1 MADITKLRVNGVDY
15 QIRDAQASAYTD
27 TATSALASAF
37 DTKLEG
43 KADKA
48 SLPSHIVSSVTYQDA
63 NVGEDTR
70 PSITVDGTK
79 TVLNLA
85 NKLEWDSNA
94 KSLKLYSGNHLLATV
109 DGTTWV
115 KDGMVESVAVVGNN
129 LEITFNT
136 DSGKEKISVPLTDVF
151 NPDNYYNKTE
161 IDSKFENVS
170 ISDEYV
176 TEISNVENALDTSGR
191 IVLNVKTNK
200 NAEGTEVRLP
210 KIGNKL
216 QFDSET
222 NKLYLKNGF
231 INVSNADLSP
241 LKGIQA
247 SISGDTLVL
256 A

>member
-43 KADKA
+43 KADKT

-94 KSLKLYSGNHLLATV
+94 KALKLYSGNHLLATV

-115 KDGMVESVAVVGNN
+115 KDGMVESAAIVGNN

-161 IDSKFENVS
+161 IDKKFENVS
-170 ISDEYV
+170 ISDEYI
-176 TEISNVENALDTSGR
+176 TDIANVQNASGSS
-191 IVLNVKTNK
+191 VLYVKTNK
-200 NAEGTEVRLP
+200 NTEGKEVSLDNL
-210 KIGNKL
+210 GNKL
-216 QFDSET
+216 QFDSTT
-222 NKLYLKNGF
+222 NRLYLKNGMVE
-231 INVSNADLSP
+231 VSRADLSP

-247 SISGDTLVL
+247 RISGDTLVL

>member
-43 KADKA
+43 KADKT
-48 SLPSHIVSSVTYQDA
+48 SLPSHIVSSVTYQDT

-109 DGTTWV
+109 DGSTWV
-115 KDGMVESVAVVGNN
+115 KDGMVESAAIVGNN

-151 NPDNYYNKTE
+151 NPDNYYDKAT

-176 TEISNVENALDTSGR
+176 KSIENSVDTSGR
-191 IVLNVKTNK
+191 SLLKVKTNK
-200 NAEGTEVRLP
+200 NTEGTDVPLYHL
-210 KIGNKL
+210 GNKL
-216 QFDSET
+216 QFHSDT
-222 NKLYLKNGF
+222 NELYLKNGGD
-231 INVSNADLSP
+231 IIVSKADLSA
-241 LKGIQA
+241 LKGTKA
-247 SISGDTLVL
+247 SVSGDTLVL

>member
-43 KADKA
+43 KADKT

-109 DGTTWV
+109 DGSTWV
-115 KDGMVESVAVVGNN
+115 KDVMVESAAVVGNN

-161 IDSKFENVS
+161 IDSKFENVT

-176 TEISNVENALDTSGR
+176 TEISNVEDTSGR
-191 IVLNVKTNK
+191 SVLNVKTNK
-200 NAEGTEVRLP
+200 NAEGTKVQLLHL
-210 KIGNKL
+210 GNKL

-222 NKLYLKNGF
+222 NKLYLKNGLF
-231 INVSNADLSP
+231 NVANTDLSP
-241 LKGIQA
+241 LKGTKA
-247 SISGDTLVL
+247 SVSGDTLVL

>member
-43 KADKA
+43 KADKT

-94 KSLKLYSGNHLLATV
+94 KALKLYSGNHLLATV

-176 TEISNVENALDTSGR
+176 KSIENVKSGP
-191 IVLNVKTNK
+191 VGEVYLKVKTNK
-200 NAEGTEVRLP
+200 NTEGTLVSLP
-210 KIGNKL
+210 YLGSKL
-216 QFDSET
+216 EFNSET
-222 NKLYLKNGF
+222 NNLFLENGNRV
-231 INVSNADLSP
+231 ISNVNLSP
-241 LKGIQA
+241 LKGTKA
-247 SISGDTLVL
+247 SVSGDTLVL
-256 A
+256 S

>member
-43 KADKA
+43 KADKT

-115 KDGMVESVAVVGNN
+115 KDGMVESAAIVGNN

-176 TEISNVENALDTSGR
+176 TSIENDLDIGR
-191 IVLNVKTNK
+191 PVLKVKTNK
-200 NAEGTEVRLP
+200 NTEGTNVQLP
-210 KIGNKL
+210 HLGNSL
-216 QFDSET
+216 VFAEST
-222 NKLYLKNGF
+222 NKLFLENGQTV
-231 INVSNADLSP
+231 ISQVDLSP
-241 LKGIQA
+241 LKGTKA
-247 SISGDTLVL
+247 SVSGDTLIL
-256 A
+256 S

>member
-43 KADKA
+43 KADKT

-136 DSGKEKISVPLTDVF
+136 DSGKEKISVPLTDIF

-161 IDSKFENVS
+161 IDRKFENVS

-176 TEISNVENALDTSGR
+176 TDISNVEDESGWS
-191 IVLNVKTNK
+191 ILKVKTNK
-200 NAEGTEVRLP
+200 NTEGKNVPLLHL
-210 KIGNKL
+210 GNKL
-216 QFDSET
+216 EFNSET
-222 NKLYLKNGF
+222 NELKFNNGGF
-231 INVSNADLSP
+231 NLSSVDLSP
-241 LKGIQA
+241 LKGTKA
-247 SISGDTLVL
+247 SVSGDTLVL

>member
-27 TATSALASAF
+27 TATSSLASAF

-43 KADKA
+43 KADKT
-48 SLPSHIVSSVTYQDA
+48 SLPSHIVSSVTYQDT

-109 DGTTWV
+109 DGSTWV
-115 KDGMVESVAVVGNN
+115 KDGMVESAAIVGNN

-151 NPDNYYNKTE
+151 NPDNYYDKAA
-161 IDSKFENVS
+161 IDRKFENVS

-176 TEISNVENALDTSGR
+176 TEISNVQNASGNS
-191 IVLNVKTNK
+191 VLKVKTNK
-200 NAEGTEVRLP
+200 NTEGTEVPLNYL
-210 KIGNKL
+210 GNSL
-216 QFDSET
+216 VFDSGK
-222 NKLYLKNGF
+222 NKLYLRNGVN
-231 INVSNADLSP
+231 NVSSADLSK
-241 LKGIQA
+241 LKGTKA
-247 SISGDTLVL
+247 SVSGDTLVL

>member
-43 KADKA
+43 KADKT
-48 SLPSHIVSSVTYQDA
+48 SLPSHIVSSVTYQDT

-109 DGTTWV
+109 DGSTWV

-136 DSGKEKISVPLTDVF
+136 DAGKEKISVPLTDIF

-176 TEISNVENALDTSGR
+176 TSIENTQSAGGSPILK
-191 IVLNVKTNK
+191 VKTNK
-200 NAEGTEVRLP
+200 NPEGTDVQLP
-210 KIGNKL
+210 YLGNKL
-216 QFDSET
+216 EFDSIL
-222 NKLYLKNGF
+222 NRLYLKNGL
-231 INVSNADLSP
+231 INVSETDLSP
-241 LKGIQA
+241 LKGTKA

>member
-48 SLPSHIVSSVTYQDA
+48 SLPSHIVSSVTYQDT

-115 KDGMVESVAVVGNN
+115 KDGMVESAAIVGNN

-136 DSGKEKISVPLTDVF
+136 DSGKEKISVPLTDIF
-151 NPDNYYNKTE
+151 NPDNYYDKAA
-161 IDSKFENVS
+161 IDMKFENVS

-176 TEISNVENALDTSGR
+176 TSIENVKDISGSS
-191 IVLNVKTNK
+191 VLKVKTNK
-200 NAEGTEVRLP
+200 NTEGTNVSLDNL
-210 KIGNKL
+210 GNKL
-216 QFDSET
+216 QFISDT
-222 NKLYLKNGF
+222 NELYLKNGA
-231 INVSNADLSP
+231 ILVSKADLSQ
-241 LKGIQA
+241 LKGTKA
-247 SISGDTLVL
+247 SVSGDTLVL

>member
-43 KADKA
+43 KADKT

-109 DGTTWV
+109 DGSTWV
-115 KDGMVESVAVVGNN
+115 KDGMVQSVA
-129 LEITFNT
+129 
-136 DSGKEKISVPLTDVF
+136 
-151 NPDNYYNKTE
+151 
-161 IDSKFENVS
+161 
-170 ISDEYV
+170 
-176 TEISNVENALDTSGR
+176 
-191 IVLNVKTNK
+191 IV
-200 NAEGTEVRLP
+200 
-210 KIGNKL
+210 
-216 QFDSET
+216 
-222 NKLYLKNGF
+222 
-231 INVSNADLSP
+231 
-241 LKGIQA
+241 
-247 SISGDTLVL
+247 
-256 A
+256 

>member
-94 KSLKLYSGNHLLATV
+94 KALKLYSGNHLLATV

-161 IDSKFENVS
+161 IDSKFENVT

-176 TEISNVENALDTSGR
+176 TSIENDLDLGR
-191 IVLNVKTNK
+191 PVLKVKTNK
-200 NAEGTEVRLP
+200 NTEGTNVELP
-210 KIGNKL
+210 HLGNKL
-216 QFDSET
+216 QFESIT
-222 NKLYLKNGF
+222 NRLYLRNGLN
-231 INVSNADLSP
+231 NVSSADLSP
-241 LKGIQA
+241 LKGTKA
-247 SISGDTLVL
+247 SVSGDTLVL

>member
-43 KADKA
+43 KADKT
-48 SLPSHIVSSVTYQDA
+48 SLPSHIVSSVTYQDT

-109 DGTTWV
+109 DGSTWV
-115 KDGMVESVAVVGNN
+115 KDGMVESVAVVENN

-176 TEISNVENALDTSGR
+176 TEIENTQSAGGSPILK
-191 IVLNVKTNK
+191 VKTNK
-200 NAEGTEVRLP
+200 NTEGKTVQLP
-210 KIGNKL
+210 FLGNKL
-216 QFDSET
+216 EFDSIL
-222 NKLYLKNGF
+222 NRLYLKNGL
-231 INVSNADLSP
+231 INVSETDLSP
-241 LKGIQA
+241 LKGTKA
-247 SISGDTLVL
+247 SVSGDTLVL

>member
-43 KADKA
+43 KADKT
-48 SLPSHIVSSVTYQDA
+48 SLPSHIVSSVTYQDT

-85 NKLEWDSNA
+85 NKLEWDSTA

-109 DGTTWV
+109 DGSTWV
-115 KDGMVESVAVVGNN
+115 KDGMVESAAIVANN

-136 DSGKEKISVPLTDVF
+136 DSGKEKISVPLTDIF
-151 NPDNYYNKTE
+151 NPDNYYDKAA
-161 IDSKFENVS
+161 IDRKFENVS

-176 TEISNVENALDTSGR
+176 TEISNVENASGSS
-191 IVLNVKTNK
+191 VLKVKTNK
-200 NAEGTEVRLP
+200 NTAGTDVSLD
-210 KIGNKL
+210 KLGNKL

-222 NKLYLKNGF
+222 NELMLKNGA
-231 INVSNADLSP
+231 ILVSKADLSP
-241 LKGIQA
+241 LKGTKA

>member
-48 SLPSHIVSSVTYQDA
+48 SLPSHIVSSVTYQDT

-176 TEISNVENALDTSGR
+176 TSIENVQDTNGES
-191 IVLNVKTNK
+191 LLKVKTNK
-200 NAEGTEVRLP
+200 NAEGTNVPLP
-210 KIGNKL
+210 YVGRNFV
-216 QFDSET
+216 FDSTT
-222 NKLYLKNGF
+222 NNLYLNNGLNTLS
-231 INVSNADLSP
+231 IVNLSP
-241 LKGIQA
+241 LKGTKA
-247 SISGDTLVL
+247 SVSGDTLIL
-256 A
+256 S

>member
-43 KADKA
+43 KADKT

-109 DGTTWV
+109 DGSTWV

-136 DSGKEKISVPLTDVF
+136 DSGKEKISVPLTDIF

-176 TEISNVENALDTSGR
+176 TDISNAMSIGA
-191 IVLNVKTNK
+191 ISVLNVKTNK
-200 NAEGTEVRLP
+200 TLEGKYVELP
-210 KIGNKL
+210 YVGNKL
-216 QFDSET
+216 QFDSTT
-222 NKLYLKNGF
+222 NNLHLKNGDKYD
-231 INVSNADLSP
+231 ISQVDLSP
-241 LKGIQA
+241 LKGTKA
-247 SISGDTLVL
+247 SVSGDTLVL

>member
-43 KADKA
+43 KADKT

-94 KSLKLYSGNHLLATV
+94 KALKLYSGNHLLATV

-161 IDSKFENVS
+161 IDSKFENIS
-170 ISDEYV
+170 ISDEYI
-176 TEISNVENALDTSGR
+176 TDISNVMSIGAIS
-191 IVLNVKTNK
+191 VLNVKTNK
-200 NAEGTEVRLP
+200 NTAGKYVELP
-210 KIGNKL
+210 YVGDKL
-216 QFDSET
+216 TFDSTT
-222 NKLYLKNGF
+222 NNLHLKNGDKYD
-231 INVSNADLSP
+231 ISQVDLSP
-241 LKGIQA
+241 LKGTKA

>member
-43 KADKA
+43 KADKT

-161 IDSKFENVS
+161 IDRKFENVS

-176 TEISNVENALDTSGR
+176 TDISNVEDESGWS
-191 IVLNVKTNK
+191 ILKVKTNK
-200 NAEGTEVRLP
+200 NTEGKNVPLLHL
-210 KIGNKL
+210 GNKL
-216 QFDSET
+216 EFNSET
-222 NKLYLKNGF
+222 NELKFNNGGF
-231 INVSNADLSP
+231 NLSSVDLSP
-241 LKGIQA
+241 LKGTKA
-247 SISGDTLVL
+247 SVSGDTLVL

>member
-43 KADKA
+43 KADKT
-48 SLPSHIVSSVTYQDA
+48 SLPSHIVSSVTYQDT

-115 KDGMVESVAVVGNN
+115 KDGMVESAAIVGNN

-136 DSGKEKISVPLTDVF
+136 DSGKEKISVPLTDIF

-176 TEISNVENALDTSGR
+176 TDISNVKDYLGR
-191 IVLNVKTNK
+191 PVLKVKTNK
-200 NAEGTEVRLP
+200 NTEGKNVELP
-210 KIGNKL
+210 YLGNKL
-216 QFDSET
+216 YFNSET
-222 NKLYLKNGF
+222 NNLYLRNGL
-231 INVSNADLSP
+231 INVSNTDLSQ
-241 LKGIQA
+241 LKGTKA

>member
-43 KADKA
+43 KADKT
-48 SLPSHIVSSVTYQDA
+48 SLPSHIVSSVTYQDT

-109 DGTTWV
+109 DGTSWV
-115 KDGMVESVAVVGNN
+115 KDGMVESAAIVANN

-136 DSGKEKISVPLTDVF
+136 DSGKEKISVPLTDIF
-151 NPDNYYNKTE
+151 NPDNYYDKAA
-161 IDSKFENVS
+161 IDRKFENVT

-176 TEISNVENALDTSGR
+176 TSIENVKDTNGSS
-191 IVLNVKTNK
+191 VLKVKTNK
-200 NAEGTEVRLP
+200 NTAGTDVSLDNL
-210 KIGNKL
+210 GNKL
-216 QFDSET
+216 QFNSET
-222 NKLYLKNGF
+222 NELMLKNGY
-231 INVSNADLSP
+231 ILVSSADLSP
-241 LKGIQA
+241 LKGTKA

>member
-43 KADKA
+43 KADKT

-115 KDGMVESVAVVGNN
+115 KDGMVESAAIVGNN

-136 DSGKEKISVPLTDVF
+136 DSGKEKISVPLTDIF

-176 TEISNVENALDTSGR
+176 KSIENVRNASGNS
-191 IVLNVKTNK
+191 VLKVKTNK
-200 NAEGTEVRLP
+200 NTEGTEVPLNNL
-210 KIGNKL
+210 GNKL
-216 QFDSET
+216 EFNSET
-222 NKLYLKNGF
+222 NKLYLKNGMNN
-231 INVSNADLSP
+231 ISNTDLSP
-241 LKGIQA
+241 LKGTKA
-247 SISGDTLVL
+247 SVSGDTLVL

>member
-27 TATSALASAF
+27 TATSSLASAF

-43 KADKA
+43 KADKT

-85 NKLEWDSNA
+85 NKLEWDSSA
-94 KSLKLYSGNHLLATV
+94 KSLKLYSGNHLLGSV
-109 DGTTWV
+109 DGSTWV
-115 KDGMVESVAVVGNN
+115 KDGMVESAAIVGNN

-161 IDSKFENVS
+161 IDSKFENAS

-176 TEISNVENALDTSGR
+176 TSIENVQYLGST
-191 IVLNVKTNK
+191 VLKVKTNK
-200 NAEGTEVRLP
+200 NTEGKNVELP
-210 KIGNKL
+210 YLGNSL
-216 QFDSET
+216 VFDSGL
-222 NKLYLKNGF
+222 NKLYLRNGVN
-231 INVSNADLSP
+231 NVSQADLSP
-241 LKGIQA
+241 LKGTKA
-247 SISGDTLVL
+247 SVSGDTLVL

>member
-43 KADKA
+43 KADKT

-115 KDGMVESVAVVGNN
+115 KDGMVESAAIVGNN

-136 DSGKEKISVPLTDVF
+136 DSGKEKISVPLTDIF
-151 NPDNYYNKTE
+151 NPDNYYDKTE

-176 TEISNVENALDTSGR
+176 KSIENVTSGP
-191 IVLNVKTNK
+191 VGEVYLKVKTNK
-200 NAEGTEVRLP
+200 NAEGTLVSLP
-210 KIGNKL
+210 HLGSSL
-216 QFDSET
+216 VFAEST
-222 NKLYLKNGF
+222 NKLFLENGQTV
-231 INVSNADLSP
+231 ISQADLSK
-241 LKGIQA
+241 LKGTKA
-247 SISGDTLVL
+247 SVSGDTLVL

>member
-43 KADKA
+43 KADKT
-48 SLPSHIVSSVTYQDA
+48 SLPSHIVSSVTYQDT

-109 DGTTWV
+109 DGTSWV
-115 KDGMVESVAVVGNN
+115 KDGMVESAAIVANN

-136 DSGKEKISVPLTDVF
+136 DSGKEKISVPLTDIF

-161 IDSKFENVS
+161 IDSKFENVT

-176 TEISNVENALDTSGR
+176 TSIENVKDTNGSS
-191 IVLNVKTNK
+191 VLKVKTNK
-200 NAEGTEVRLP
+200 NTEGTNVSLDNL
-210 KIGNKL
+210 GNKL
-216 QFDSET
+216 QFNSET
-222 NKLYLKNGF
+222 NELMLKNGY
-231 INVSNADLSP
+231 ILVSSADLSP
-241 LKGIQA
+241 LKGTKA

>member
-94 KSLKLYSGNHLLATV
+94 KALKLYSGNHLLATV

-176 TEISNVENALDTSGR
+176 TEISNVENPMGR
-191 IVLNVKTNK
+191 IVLKVKTNK
-200 NAEGTEVRLP
+200 NAEGTEIRLP
-210 KIGNKL
+210 QIGNKL

-222 NKLYLKNGF
+222 NKLYLKNGI

-241 LKGIQA
+241 LKGTKA
-247 SISGDTLVL
+247 SVSGDTLVL

>member
-115 KDGMVESVAVVGNN
+115 KDGMVESAAIVANN

-136 DSGKEKISVPLTDVF
+136 DAGKEKISVPLTDIF

-161 IDSKFENVS
+161 IDSKLEG
-170 ISDEYV
+170 ISVADEYV
-176 TEISNVENALDTSGR
+176 TSIENVQDSYGST
-191 IVLNVKTNK
+191 VLKVKTNK
-200 NAEGTEVRLP
+200 NTEGKNVELP
-210 KIGNKL
+210 YLGNSL
-216 QFDSET
+216 VFDSGT
-222 NKLYLKNGF
+222 KNLYLRNGVN
-231 INVSNADLSP
+231 NVSRADLSA
-241 LKGIQA
+241 LKGTNA